1 MATTI
6 GNEDNLDTLLKHLV
20 ELDYNAIEAYEAAVE
35 RVDNPAYKQTL
46 EQFCQDHINHTLNL
60 SQILRARGETPPD
73 GPSAKRILTK
83 GKVVIADL
91 MGDKAIL
98 KAMHSNEVDTN
109 TAYERATSNMSVSPE
124 TLEVLLLNFADEQ
137 KHKRW
142 LESAIQQINE
152 IEPKTDSGTEP
163 PRTRAGRRGEHP
175 PPS

>member
-20 ELDYNAIEAYEAAVE
+20 ELDYDAIEAYEAAVE
-35 RVDNPAYKQTL
+35 RIDNPAYKRTL

-73 GPSAKRILTK
+73 GPSAKRLLTK
-83 GKVVIADL
+83 GKVVMADM

-98 KAMHSNEVDTN
+98 RAMLSNEGDTN
-109 TAYERATSNMSVSPE
+109 TAYDRATSNMAVPPE
-124 TLEVLLLNFADEQ
+124 ILEILLLNYADEQ

-142 LESAIQQINE
+142 LESAIQQ
-152 IEPKTDSGTEP
+152 TAVDDSRDDADLTPP
-163 PRTRAGRRGEHP
+163 PRRDMGRDNRP
-175 PPS
+175 RF